1 MRPPNSRVL
10 TLDFSAFYIIVI
22 KLEKQSKRNDHFFYL
37 FVSAIIYVYPFVYF
51 PHTLSAKSILLLNY
65 MYTIL
70 KY

>member
-1 MRPPNSRVL
+1 MRPSNSRVL

-22 KLEKQSKRNDHFFYL
+22 KLEKHDHFFYL

-51 PHTLSAKSILLLNY
+51 PHALSAKSILLLNY